1 MKYILLITV
10 LSGINAGGC
19 DSSPCENGGTCY
31 DIGENGYECICNS
44 FAGKNCQIAPPSVN
58 CESSEITI
66 DIDRSW
72 LMEKVQSDNHRHIYM
87 GQGQADNEGCKAKV
101 LNSDQTHV
109 VVKLEKN
116 FRQCG
121 TQMSRSDDGN
131 FVYKN
136 TVFMNLQSAGI
147 QTGLAALV
155 QWTCEYEDQYTVSY
169 DNGLTP
175 TKPKDDRAK
184 ARGIIGDFDLTM
196 RPFEKPVFT
205 ADNLMTSYITP
216 GSDRIFHVIPTDK
229 KWISF
234 QATING
240 EAQVRGSRV
249 ALKKCFISTS
259 RSPFQ
264 TNEELVELIQDGCPT
279 INGASHVYGSGQSN
293 TAQFATNIRKFKT
306 AWMDSSPFYFHCQTQ
321 LCPEGEHCP
330 IGCSLDQTAS
340 TATSDFDVK
349 RDPLMVHVSSGPYFF
364 QGSDALINRSA
375 PRASLEEEDAEHSYG
390 AEHFMGSSNHPVNV
404 VDGPLDH
411 HVETDAA
418 DEQSLP
424 LVGAL
429 ALVSLLGILCV
440 SGLITIYNRRS
451 SKKEQQNK
459 RTGNQIDINFAHEG
473 SLRATKFSAGYSTV
487 VANGRQLDLPGSRPA
502 GYRPNYV

>member
-1 MKYILLITV
+1 MIKLILLNTL
-10 LSGINAGGC
+10 LSGVHAGGC

-44 FAGKNCQIAPPSVN
+44 FAGKNCQIAPPSVS
-58 CESSEITI
+58 CASSEITI

-72 LMEKVQSDNHRHIYM
+72 LMEKVHSDNHRHIYM
-87 GQGQADNEGCKAKV
+87 GQGQSDNEGCKAKI
-101 LNSDQTHV
+101 LNSDETHL

-169 DNGLTP
+169 DGI
-175 TKPKDDRAK
+175 KPGPGSKDDRAK

-216 GSDRIFHVIPTDK
+216 GSDRVFHVIPSDK

-234 QATING
+234 EATING

-249 ALKKCFISTS
+249 ALKKCFISNS

-264 TNEELVELIQDGCPT
+264 TTELVELIQDGCPT
-279 INGASHVYGSGQSN
+279 IAGASHVYSSGQSN
-293 TAQFATNIRKFKT
+293 VAQFATNIRKFKT
-306 AWMDSSPFYFHCQTQ
+306 KWMDSTPFYFHCQTQ
-321 LCPEGEHCP
+321 LCPVGEYCP
-330 IGCSLDQTAS
+330 VGCSLDQG
-340 TATSDFDVK
+340 TSEQDVK
-349 RDPLMVHVSSGPYFF
+349 GEPLKVHVSSGPYFF
-364 QGSDALINRSA
+364 QGSEALIDRSA
-375 PRASLEEEDAEHSYG
+375 PRANLEEEDSEHSYG
-390 AEHFMGSSNHPVNV
+390 AEHFMGSSEHPIKIE
-404 VDGPLDH
+404 
-411 HVETDAA
+411 ETEQDVKTDTT

-429 ALVSLLGILCV
+429 ALLSLLAILVV
-440 SGLITIYNRRS
+440 SGLITIYNRRNT
-451 SKKEQQNK
+451 KKEQQNK
-459 RTGNQIDINFAHEG
+459 RTGNMMNINFAHEG
-473 SLRATKFSAGYSTV
+473 SLRATKLNTGYSTV
-487 VANGRQLDLPGSRPA
+487 IAHGRQLDLPGPRPA
-502 GYRPNYV
+502 GHRHNYV

>member
-1 MKYILLITV
+1 MKFIILFPL

-31 DIGENGYECICNS
+31 DIGESGYECICNS
-44 FAGKNCQIAPPSVN
+44 FAGKNCQIAPPSVS
-58 CESSEITI
+58 CESSEISI

-72 LMEKVQSDNHRHIYM
+72 LMEKVKSDNHRHMYM
-87 GQGQADNEGCKAKV
+87 GQGQSDNEGCKASI
-101 LNSDQTHV
+101 SDTDGTHV
-109 VVKLEKN
+109 VVKLDKN

-121 TQMSRSDDGN
+121 TEVTRSDDGN

-136 TVFMNLQSAGI
+136 TVFMNLQNAGI

-169 DNGLTP
+169 DGF
-175 TKPKDDRAK
+175 KPSNSRDDRAK

-196 RPFEKPVFT
+196 RPYEKPVFT

-216 GSDRIFHVIPTDK
+216 DSDRIFHVIPTDK
-229 KWISF
+229 KWVSF
-234 QATING
+234 QTGING

-264 TNEELVELIQDGCPT
+264 ATEMVELIQDGCPT
-279 INGASHVYGSGQSN
+279 VTGASHVYSSGQTG

-306 AWMDSSPFYFHCQTQ
+306 EWMESAPFYFHCQAQ
-321 LCPEGEHCP
+321 LCPVGEYCP
-330 IGCSLDQTAS
+330 IGCSLDQTENEY
-340 TATSDFDVK
+340 DVK
-349 RDPLMVHVSSGPYFF
+349 GEPLMVHVSSGPYFF
-364 QGSDALINRSA
+364 QGSRALIDFSA
-375 PRASLEEEDAEHSYG
+375 PQRATLEEEDAEHSYG
-390 AEHFMGSSNHPVNV
+390 AEHFIGTSNEPIEI
-404 VDGPLDH
+404 
-411 HVETDAA
+411 ETDNTVKQEET
-418 DEQSLP
+418 DDQNLP

-429 ALVSLLGILCV
+429 ALVSLLAILV
-440 SGLITIYNRRS
+440 ISGFITIYNRRS
-451 SKKEQQNK
+451 SKKQQQNK

-473 SLRATKFSAGYSTV
+473 SLRATKYNAGYSTV
-487 VANGRQLDLPGSRPA
+487 VASGRRIDLPGSRPA